1 MVRPNTDNKIVDGS
15 NNPLN
20 NYNVANGTGQEV
32 RDALNNVLTA
42 LRTVSAAD
50 GDPSGTANLADY
62 QLHINTTNATA
73 TPPQALLK
81 IHKGGNFTTLGNVL
95 EENFGFLS
103 ASGGTLTG
111 VLATTAG
118 SNTAPALNFGDSGTG
133 LYKKASNQLGITA
146 SQAAIAFADQH
157 SLTIENQKELRLREN
172 SGTEYVAIKA
182 PATLAANLTL
192 TLPNSAPTTA
202 STITAGSGFALIA
215 IDESGA
221 LGWGTA
227 GGAEGAAGS
236 NNQVFWEN
244 DQAVT
249 ASYAITTGKN
259 AGSFGPITINSGVT
273 VTVGSGDTWTVV

>member
-1 MVRPNTDNKIVDGS
+1 MTRVNSTGKESSS
-15 NNPLN
+15 NFSPD
-20 NYNVANGTGQEV
+20 NGTGSAV
-32 RDALNNVLTA
+32 RTA
-42 LRTVSAAD
+42 MKDIFESLRTVNSAA
-50 GDPSGTANLADY
+50 GDPSGSANLAAY
-62 QLHINTTNATA
+62 QLHIDSDTDT
-73 TPPQALLK
+73 LK
-81 IHKGGNFTTLGNVL
+81 IRNGANSGFVTLGDVSQT
-95 EENFGFLS
+95 NFGFLS

-133 LYKKASNQLGITA
+133 LYKKSTNQLGLTA
-146 SQAAIAFADQH
+146 NQAAIAFADQD

-249 ASYAITTGKN
+249 ASYAITNGKN
-259 AGSFGPITINSGVT
+259 AGSFGPIAIQSGVT
-273 VTVGSGDTWTVV
+273 VTVGSGETWTVV